1 MSLLKRLKNLF
12 LDQSLPTEEIID
24 GDDPKARYLIKKKFE
39 GVSCEIIDHTDST
52 YLVSTAARMSVGM
65 DPIEDY
71 DKRIS
76 HLSRIIKMGHESIL
90 EHTNI
95 IMMLHISKSA
105 MNTKWL
111 AELLASCKYLDVKT
125 TEYNDTT
132 HILIGGSIRGYKHII
147 KFTKDA
153 LRNHYIL
160 KIIESLYSSAEAVF
174 FEDMIDAG
182 VMDRDKFAVLDNPK
196 ATDMIFNPY
205 VDESVESAVK
215 LDPICRTKI
224 ETPTATILESVQPRY
239 SDIMNYVSQYGFTIE
254 DVIDIARVSVII
266 HDISRPISMQVIRHR
281 NPVTQESQRYVDYSR
296 KLFINP
302 LKFHDNDEMLNKKFK
317 LSLFGTN
324 FELSGQEL
332 GNRLCKIYHQL
343 IEQGMKKQDARS
355 YLPSNVCTRLIMTFT
370 YRNLLHFLNLRM
382 DKAAQAE
389 IRNLSNDLLKAF
401 NEYDKGFLDIYDM
414 ENVEIPY
421 YTIEDK
427 MRGLTDA
434 EVDEILSEE
443 EI

>member
-1 MSLLKRLKNLF
+1 MG
-12 LDQSLPTEEIID
+12 PVEE
-24 GDDPKARYLIKKKFE
+24 
-39 GVSCEIIDHTDST
+39 
-52 YLVSTAARMSVGM
+52 
-65 DPIEDY
+65 Y
-71 DKRIS
+71 DKRIA
-76 HLSRIIKMGHESIL
+76 HLSKIIKMGHESVL

-95 IMMLHISKSA
+95 IMMLHISQSA

-125 TEYNDTT
+125 NEYNDTT
-132 HILIGGSIRGYKHII
+132 HILIGGSIRGYKHLI

-160 KIIESLYSSAEAVF
+160 KIIDSLYSSAEAVF
-174 FEDMIDAG
+174 FEDMIEAE
-182 VMDRDKFAVLDNPK
+182 VMDRDKFAVLDNPR
-196 ATDMIFNPY
+196 ATNMRFDPY
-205 VDESVESAVK
+205 ADEDEESAIK
-215 LDPICRTKI
+215 LDPISRTKI
-224 ETPTATILESVQPRY
+224 ETPTATILGSVQPKY
-239 SDIMNYVSQYGFTIE
+239 SDIMKYVSQYGFTVD
-254 DVIDIARVSVII
+254 DVLDIVKVSVII

-281 NPVTQESQRYVDYSR
+281 NAITQESQRYVDYS
-296 KLFINP
+296 KKAFINP
-302 LKFHDNDEMLNKKFK
+302 LKFHDTDEMLNKKFK

-355 YLPSNVCTRLIMTFT
+355 FLPSNVCTRLIMTFT
-370 YRNLLHFLNLRM
+370 YKNLFHFFNMRL

-389 IRNLSNDLLKAF
+389 IRNLANDLLKAF
-401 NEYDKGFLDIYDM
+401 NEYDKEILNTYDRK
-414 ENVEIPY
+414 NVEIPY
-421 YTIEDK
+421 YIIEDK
-427 MRGLTDA
+427 MRVLSDA